1 MMPEAAVALVTF
13 VIVLLALNRLT
24 RADTEVA
31 VDDDEDAAAARR
43 FIEAKIDEHVE
54 DLARLYLEAGG
65 DEAGGDEV
73 PGRFAQEIEGFI
85 AAILTRDSADLIGLS
100 TAVRRVVTLERERV
114 YALVLSRIRD
124 HLIGRRAAYPN
135 PV

>member
-13 VIVLLALNRLT
+13 VIVLVALSRWM

-31 VDDDEDAAAARR
+31 VDEDEDAATARR

-54 DLARLYLEAGG
+54 ALARLYLEAGG

-85 AAILTRDSADLIGLS
+85 ASILTRDSADLIGLS
-100 TAVRRVVTLERERV
+100 AAVRRVVTFERERI
-114 YALVLSRIRD
+114 YALVLARIRD
-124 HLIGRRAAYPN
+124 HLIGRRAACPN
-135 PV
+135 PL

>member
-13 VIVLLALNRLT
+13 VIVLLALSRWM

-31 VDDDEDAAAARR
+31 VDDDEDAATARR

-54 DLARLYLEAGG
+54 ALARLYLEAGG

-85 AAILTRDSADLIGLS
+85 ASILMRDSADLIGLS
-100 TAVRRVVTLERERV
+100 AAVRRVVTFERERI
-114 YALVLSRIRD
+114 YAQVLSRIRD
-124 HLIGRRAAYPN
+124 HLIGRRAACPN
-135 PV
+135 PL